1 MTVSTTDNQIEYV
14 TGGPAFPIP
23 YRFLQASDIQ
33 AVLVKQ
39 DGTTEVLSGAQ
50 YSVVGAGAQGGG
62 TLTSTYAAGVLATPG
77 ASLTI
82 ARIMSPVQPTDLRN
96 QGRYL
101 AETQETALDRLTMLI
116 QQAIS
121 ALTRAL
127 VRPFGKNYFDA
138 LGYRIANLGN
148 PAQDQDATPRL
159 WVQQYVGSLIEAGQG
174 PVNSAANVLYVGPDG
189 VPYTVQDMSNT
200 SDAIKGAALIGL
212 FRKVMNSE
220 IKTVQDFF
228 SASTLDLWEFAG
240 LVTDKPTPSDPATWE
255 WSPAIQ
261 AWLNT
266 AAARGDMVKPPIGM
280 FRHSQKIIR
289 PAFVS
294 MVGRGVT
301 HGEALDKGT
310 IFYYDGTDDGWLT
323 TSPINSVSPTHT
335 YTAHVTFYA
344 PNLQIAKGAF
354 VDESSINIELIRNA
368 FIHNAQGAGV
378 IFDQTILSRVLLNQF
393 EVVGDMSGAGANI
406 WLVNGAD
413 RRPGADKQ
421 YTNQAVINFNNFNC
435 KSSQARCVLDDGG
448 IAHEYRGN
456 NYNGGRI
463 HLEAKEVNG
472 MIIDGGEWEFASSA
486 NIQVKRPLGSVAS
499 PNVTIRNAYLFPAP
513 GGIAVDYHPLASDSV
528 VYENNTIYGVA
539 ADNLDAV
546 AAQGLTK
553 IKAFGNRNI
562 AGGAA
567 PYNNYGVS
575 GNIAPVVLGATV
587 SGSNSY
593 ASRSGRYSREGA
605 MTTVSV
611 SVTLS
616 SKDVAMSG
624 FVDIDC
630 LPTAAGGDAQ
640 SGNIALYNGVS
651 FPTNHTQLGVATVPG
666 TTRVR
671 LYTAGSGQVGGA
683 LNATGVSSAF
693 SITFDVSY
701 I

>member
-1 MTVSTTDNQIEYV
+1 M
-14 TGGPAFPIP
+14 
-23 YRFLQASDIQ
+23 
-33 AVLVKQ
+33 
-39 DGTTEVLSGAQ
+39 
-50 YSVVGAGAQGGG
+50 
-62 TLTSTYAAGVLATPG
+62 
-77 ASLTI
+77 
-82 ARIMSPVQPTDLRN
+82 
-96 QGRYL
+96 RYN
-101 AETQETALDRLTMLI
+101 T
-116 QQAIS
+116 
-121 ALTRAL
+121 
-127 VRPFGKNYFDA
+127 
-138 LGYRIANLGN
+138 GN
-148 PAQDQDATPRL
+148 P
-159 WVQQYVGSLIEAGQG
+159 
-174 PVNSAANVLYVGPDG
+174 VGPDG
-189 VPYTVQDMSNT
+189 SSSPFDLYDNSGVIDVFATDRTRVSVPDRLGIPRKTLFGMEREFNAFLAASGFELPPLLYVDGQPLLVDRPSQLIQRGTALYSVNAAESFPASLSGTWVADQPRLVERSDQSLRQSLSNT
-200 SDAIKGAALIGL
+200 TDADQGAALVGL
-212 FRKVMNSE
+212 FRKVMNSQ
-220 IKTVQDFF
+220 IKTAQDFF

-368 FIHNAQGAGV
+368 FIHNARAAGV
-378 IFDQTILSRVLLNQF
+378 ILDQTILPRVLLNQF

-406 WLVNGAD
+406 WLVNGSD

-463 HLEAKEVNG
+463 QLEAKEVNG

-513 GGIAVDYHPLASDSV
+513 GGIAVDYHPLASDYV
-528 VYENNTIYGVA
+528 IYENNTIYGVA
-539 ADNLDAV
+539 ADNFDAV
-546 AAQGLTK
+546 AAQGATK

-562 AGGAA
+562 AGGAT

-575 GNIAPVVLGATV
+575 GAVTPVVLGSTV
-587 SGSNSY
+587 AGSNSY
-593 ASRSGRYSREGA
+593 ASRSGRYNREGA

-630 LPTAAGGDAQ
+630 LPIAAGGDPQ
-640 SGNIALYNGVS
+640 SGNIAVFNGAS
-651 FPTNHTQLGVATVPG
+651 LPANHTQLGVATVPG

-671 LYTAGSGQVGGA
+671 LYTAGSGQVGGG
-683 LNATGVSSAF
+683 LNADGISSAF

-701 I
+701 T